1 MLLINSPLFQQLAM
15 VLRKADEMESLIKG
29 IELIA
34 SNEPDECYY
43 YENPLDSD
51 KCHKVTW

>member
-1 MLLINSPLFQQLAM
+1 M

-29 IELIA
+29 IELVA

-43 YENPLDSD
+43 YENPLND
-51 KCHKVTW
+51 KKCRKVIWY